1 MAFIFDRSRPVRG
14 LRAGVLCAGLLL
26 GLVPRAASAQVG
38 AATDIIT
45 GQVTGEGRVPL
56 VDVLVEAFSLE
67 TQVTRRA
74 RTDARGRFTIL
85 FTDGGGQYR
94 MTARSVGLIPRT
106 EVLQRH
112 ADEDRLVW
120 NVTLQQGTVTLDP
133 ITVRATPQIVRAP
146 DGPTPGATERFLGID
161 QLARLPIDITDV
173 NLLTALIPGIVPIS
187 ATDSTANAFSV
198 AGLGA
203 DANAV
208 TLDGVLFGNASMP
221 QEGLRN
227 TRVVTST
234 YDVSRGQFSGG
245 LIASTTR
252 SGSNVVQGSSGY
264 QLREDDLAVTGEDS
278 PFAQG
283 FTQHVLSGG
292 VGGPIVRDRLFV
304 YGSFQGRLRSDPQQ
318 TLLSAGSADYTR
330 LGVHPDSVAR
340 FLGIVDGLGIPHN
353 SVPDAQS
360 RSNDNLSALMR
371 LDYLLS
377 NAHTFTLRGDWR
389 GTSQDPARL
398 GSLALPQTGG
408 LMETS
413 GGGVMGTLTS
423 RFGATVINELRAY
436 YQSSRSDGSPFSVL
450 PQGRVLVASDLPDST
465 RGVSTLVFGGN
476 PGLPTRARSSSI
488 EAANELSWMPGGGR
502 HRIKAG
508 VSFLSDHST
517 NLVGANQLG
526 VFTYNSLAA
535 LEAGQPASFRRT
547 VEVAD
552 RLSESLRWALYAGD
566 VWILS
571 RPFQLTYGVR
581 LEGSSFRN
589 PPAYNPAVEAA
600 FGRRTDRLPEE
611 WHLSPRAGFTWTL
624 GMATPERGRPPS
636 PPTLV
641 LRGGFGEFR
650 SQPPVNL
657 VAQARSATGLDLSS
671 AEIFCIGSAVPTPD
685 WSQYRFNPS
694 SIPSDCAGAG
704 PPPPGGAA
712 TPRAV
717 TLLADGFEA
726 PRAWRGNLNVERRLT
741 QLFRLTADGSLSFGV
756 AQNGFRDLNLV
767 GTPRFV
773 LASEGGRPVFVTPGD
788 IAPSTGTPR
797 FDVSRTDT
805 TFGQVLEAH
814 SDLRSRSA
822 QLTVGIG
829 GILGRGIVT
838 NLSYTLQRTRDEAR
852 GLRGGNTATD
862 PNVAEWARSS
872 FERRHSVLA
881 TITYPLSAG
890 LEITSIGRLTSGS
903 PYTPMVGG
911 DVNGDG
917 SWNDRAFVFAPGAGT
932 AEEQGISRLL
942 GQASSGVRDC
952 LERQTGRIAARNS
965 CTGPSQATLDFQ
977 LNWRPR
983 VLGLNRRLSVSV
995 VTQNF
1000 LRGLDELFHGAA
1012 GAHGW
1017 GLAARPDD
1025 RLLYVTGFDT
1035 VAQRYAYSVNERFGA
1050 TGGTATAFRPPF
1062 QVGVQM
1068 RLTIGPDRMQQAMD
1082 AVRRGGAGALAGMGG
1097 FGGPGAGPGGRGG
1110 GTGPLPG
1117 DMMARLESVLPN
1129 PAGVVLGLRDSLRL
1143 DSAQVAL
1150 LTPLRDSLAARN
1162 QARLDTFR
1170 VVMER
1175 EGTNADPARL
1185 LGILRPR
1192 FEEARGDVARMV
1204 TEVRAILTEE
1214 QWTKVPPQL
1223 RTFSAGP
1230 RPGQGQQRPQRDR
1243 PPTP

>member
-1 MAFIFDRSRPVRG
+1 MAFIFDRSRPARG
-14 LRAGVLCAGLLL
+14 LGAGVLCAGLLL
-26 GLVPRAASAQVG
+26 ALAPRPAAAQVG
-38 AATDIIT
+38 AGTDIIT
-45 GQVTGEGRVPL
+45 GQITGEGRVPL
-56 VDVLVEAFSLE
+56 QDVLVEAFSLE

-85 FTDGGGQYR
+85 FNDGGGQYR
-94 MTARSVGLIPRT
+94 MTARTVGMVPRT
-106 EVLQRH
+106 EMIQRH

-120 NVTLQQGTVTLDP
+120 NVTLQGGTVTLDP
-133 ITVRATPQIVRAP
+133 ITIRAAPQVVRAP
-146 DGPTPGATERFLGID
+146 DGPTPGATERFLGIE
-161 QLARLPIDITDV
+161 QLARLPIDVTDV
-173 NLLTALIPGIVPIS
+173 NLLTALIPGVVPIS

-198 AGLGA
+198 AGLGP

-208 TLDGVLFGNASMP
+208 TLDGVLFGNASIP

-292 VGGPIVRDRLFV
+292 LGGPIVRDRLFV

-318 TLLSAGSADYTR
+318 TLLSAGSADYSR
-330 LGVHPDSVAR
+330 LGVHADSVAR
-340 FLGIVDGLGIPHN
+340 FLSIVDGLGIPHN
-353 SVPDAQS
+353 SVPDARS

-377 NAHTFTLRGDWR
+377 NAHTLTVRGDWR

-423 RFGATVINELRAY
+423 RFGATIINELRAY

-465 RGVSTLVFGGN
+465 RGLSTLVFGGN
-476 PGLPTRARSSSI
+476 PGLPTRGRSSSV
-488 EAANELSWMPGGGR
+488 EAANELSWMPGGG

-508 VSFLSDHST
+508 VSFLSDQST
-517 NLVGANQLG
+517 NLVGSNQLG

-547 VEVAD
+547 VEVAE
-552 RLSESLRWALYAGD
+552 RLSESLRWAMHAGD

-589 PPAYNPAVEAA
+589 PPAYNPAVETA

-624 GMATPERGRPPS
+624 GMSTPERGRPMS

-657 VAQARSATGLDLSS
+657 VSQARSATGLDLSS
-671 AEIFCIGSAVPTPD
+671 AEIFCIGSSVPTPD
-685 WSQYRFNPS
+685 WGQYRFNPA
-694 SIPSDCAGAG
+694 SIPSDCTSGG
-704 PPPPGGAA
+704 PPPPGGVNP
-712 TPRAV
+712 PRAV

-726 PRAWRGNLNVERRLT
+726 SRAWRGNLSVERRLT
-741 QLFRLTADGSLSFGV
+741 QLFRVTADGSFAAGV
-756 AQNGFRDLNLV
+756 AQSGFRDLNLV
-767 GTPRFV
+767 TTPRFT
-773 LASEGGRPVFVTPGD
+773 LANEGGRPVYVTPGD
-788 IAPSTGTPR
+788 IAPLTGTPR
-797 FDVSRTDT
+797 FAASRADT
-805 TFGQVLEAH
+805 AFGQVLESH
-814 SDLRSRSA
+814 SDLESRSA

-838 NLSYTLQRTRDEAR
+838 NLSYTWQRTRDEAR
-852 GLRGGNTATD
+852 GLRGGNTAAD
-862 PNVAEWARSS
+862 PNIAEWSRSS
-872 FERRHSVLA
+872 LERRHSILA

-890 LEITSIGRLTSGS
+890 LEITSIGRLTSGT
-903 PYTPMVGG
+903 PYTPTVGG

-917 SWNDRAFVFAPGAGT
+917 SWNDRAFVFAPGTGT
-932 AEEQGISRLL
+932 AEEQGMARLL
-942 GQASSGVRDC
+942 GQASSGVRSC
-952 LERQTGRIAARNS
+952 LERQVGRIATRNS
-965 CTGPSQATLDFQ
+965 CTGPWQAALDFQ
-977 LNWRPR
+977 LNWRPQI
-983 VLGLNRRLSVSV
+983 LGLNRRLSVSV

-1035 VAQRYAYSVNERFGA
+1035 VAQQYRYSVNERFGA
-1050 TGGTATAFRPPF
+1050 VGGTATAFRPPF
-1062 QVGVQM
+1062 QIGVQM
-1068 RLTIGPDRMQQAMD
+1068 RFTIGPDRMRQAMD
-1082 AVRRGGAGALAGMGG
+1082 AMRRGGAAALAG
-1097 FGGPGAGPGGRGG
+1097 FGGPGGPGGGPGRLAG
-1110 GTGPLPG
+1110 GTPG

-1170 VVMER
+1170 VVLER

-1185 LGILRPR
+1185 LGRLRPR

-1204 TEVRAILTEE
+1204 TEVRAVLTEG
-1214 QWTKVPPQL
+1214 QWAMVPAQL
-1223 RTFSAGP
+1223 RNFAAGP
-1230 RPGQGQQRPQRDR
+1230 RPGQGQQRPLRER